1 MTEASSATS
10 SSACPICDGQ
20 GEKVS
25 DYIRGE
31 KSCAVYHCETC
42 VLGYLDRHWVQRDEF
57 AFYNSVYIEELKPE
71 KRFNMPEKLQDTRAT
86 FVRARTSAQTDLLE
100 IGPGSGL
107 FLERIRDHVA
117 SVHGCE
123 LNTVEASYIES
134 KLGIKCFNG
143 HVHDMPENQKFDAI
157 CAYQVFEHIAE
168 PHPFLQ
174 ELRSRLNPGGQ
185 LFIEVPN
192 YLDPLYDL
200 YKIQKFRDG
209 FFFPEQHPLVYSP
222 QALQKVMQENGFGHV
237 KTDLL
242 QTYSITNHLNWMY
255 ANTGNN
261 SFQEGIDI
269 GLPNMP
275 DEEWRK
281 IWEPVNAL
289 YCELLENSGHG
300 DVIFSVFEI
309 Q

>member
-1 MTEASSATS
+1 MTEATAIIS
-10 SSACPICDGQ
+10 SSACPICGAEGD
-20 GEKVS
+20 KVS
-25 DYIRGE
+25 DHIRGN
-31 KSCAVYHCETC
+31 KPCAVYHCEICT
-42 VLGYLDRHWVQRDEF
+42 LGYLDRNWVQRDEF

-86 FVRARTSAQTDLLE
+86 FVRARTGNDTSLLE

-117 SVHGCE
+117 TVQGCE
-123 LNTVEASYIES
+123 LNTVEATYIETE
-134 KLGIKCFNG
+134 LGIPCFNG
-143 HVHDMPENQKFDAI
+143 HVDDMPEDQKFDAI

-168 PHPFLQ
+168 PHSFLQ
-174 ELRSRLNPGGQ
+174 ELRKRLNPGGQ

-237 KTDLL
+237 KTNLL
-242 QTYSITNHLNWMY
+242 QTYSISNHMNWMY
-255 ANTGNN
+255 TNSGND
-261 SFQEGIDI
+261 SFQAGIDI
-269 GLPNMP
+269 SLPNMP

-281 IWEPVNAL
+281 IWEPVNTL
-289 YCELLENSGHG
+289 YCKLLEDAGHG
-300 DVIFSVFEI
+300 DVIFSVFELN
-309 Q
+309 